1 MTALAAALV
10 SADVRRFKVL
20 LDHMTGDTVH
30 VSLAIKF
37 LKSLLED
44 NLNTLEQLSDNQT
57 ILIQVRTYISYT
69 YATFIN

>member
-1 MTALAAALV
+1 
-10 SADVRRFKVL
+10 
-20 LDHMTGDTVH
+20 MTGDTVH

-44 NLNTLEQLSDNQT
+44 NLNTLEQFSDNQT

-69 YATFIN
+69 YATFMNVTFYVTDFLFF